1 LIRKRAKELGFR
13 AEQRVHVILNNG
25 EIPMTNRYKKAVIED
40 TVSHGIDEDEQ
51 SNLLDLF
58 ESAMKSIA
66 TTLAR
71 EARFDMSDFAT
82 AKQRNCEG
90 FQLTLQRLRIDG
102 RNVWQGQFSRAE
114 QQFSVT
120 ASLE

>member
-1 LIRKRAKELGFR
+1 MRKRAKELGFR
-13 AEQRVHVILNNG
+13 AEQRVHVFLNNG
-25 EIPMTNRYKKAVIED
+25 EMPMTNRYKKAVIED
-40 TVSHGIDEDEQ
+40 TVSHCIDEDQQ

-82 AKQRNCEG
+82 AKERNCEG

-102 RNVWQGQFSRAE
+102 RNVWQGQFRRAE

>member
-1 LIRKRAKELGFR
+1 
-13 AEQRVHVILNNG
+13 
-25 EIPMTNRYKKAVIED
+25 MTNRYKKAVIED
-40 TVSHGIDEDEQ
+40 TVSHGIDEDQQ

-82 AKQRNCEG
+82 AKERKCEG

>member
-1 LIRKRAKELGFR
+1 
-13 AEQRVHVILNNG
+13 
-25 EIPMTNRYKKAVIED
+25 MTNRFKKAVIED

-58 ESAMKSIA
+58 EHAMMSIA

-71 EARFDMSDFAT
+71 EARFDTSDLST
-82 AKQRNCEG
+82 AKERNCEG
-90 FQLTLQRLRIDG
+90 FQLTLQRLHVDG
-102 RNVWQGQFSRAE
+102 RDVWQGRFSRAE
-114 QQFSVT
+114 QRLTVI

>member
-1 LIRKRAKELGFR
+1 
-13 AEQRVHVILNNG
+13 
-25 EIPMTNRYKKAVIED
+25 MTNRFKKAVIED

-58 ESAMKSIA
+58 EHDMMSIA

-71 EARFDMSDFAT
+71 EARFDTSDFAT
-82 AKQRNCEG
+82 AKERNCEG
-90 FQLTLQRLRIDG
+90 FQLTLQRLHVDG
-102 RNVWQGQFSRAE
+102 RDVWQGRFSRAE
-114 QQFSVT
+114 QRLTVI

>member
-1 LIRKRAKELGFR
+1 
-13 AEQRVHVILNNG
+13 
-25 EIPMTNRYKKAVIED
+25 MTNRYKKAVIED

-82 AKQRNCEG
+82 AKERNCEG

-102 RNVWQGQFSRAE
+102 RNVWQGQFSKVE
-114 QQFSVT
+114 QKFTVT

>member
-1 LIRKRAKELGFR
+1 
-13 AEQRVHVILNNG
+13 
-25 EIPMTNRYKKAVIED
+25 MTNRYKKAVIEE
-40 TVSHGIDEDEQ
+40 TVSHCIDEDEQ

-58 ESAMKSIA
+58 EHAMKSIA
-66 TTLAR
+66 TTLVR
-71 EARFDMSDFAT
+71 EARFDTSDFAT

-102 RNVWQGQFSRAE
+102 RDVWQGQFSRAE
-114 QQFSVT
+114 QQLTVT

>member
-1 LIRKRAKELGFR
+1 
-13 AEQRVHVILNNG
+13 
-25 EIPMTNRYKKAVIED
+25 MTNRFKKAVIED
-40 TVSHGIDEDEQ
+40 TVSHCIDEDEQ

-58 ESAMKSIA
+58 EHAMKSIA
-66 TTLAR
+66 ATLAR
-71 EARFDMSDFAT
+71 EARFETSDFAT

-114 QQFSVT
+114 QQLTVT

>member
-1 LIRKRAKELGFR
+1 
-13 AEQRVHVILNNG
+13 
-25 EIPMTNRYKKAVIED
+25 MTNRFKKAVIED

-58 ESAMKSIA
+58 EHAMMSIA

-71 EARFDMSDFAT
+71 EARFDTSDFAT
-82 AKQRNCEG
+82 AKERNCDG
-90 FQLTLQRLRIDG
+90 FQLTLQRLHVDG
-102 RNVWQGQFSRAE
+102 RDVWQGRFSRAE
-114 QQFSVT
+114 QRLTVI

>member
-1 LIRKRAKELGFR
+1 
-13 AEQRVHVILNNG
+13 
-25 EIPMTNRYKKAVIED
+25 MTNRYKKAVTED
-40 TVSHGIDEDEQ
+40 TVSHGLDEDEQ

-58 ESAMKSIA
+58 EHAMKSTA

-71 EARFDMSDFAT
+71 EARFVTSDFAT
-82 AKQRNCEG
+82 AKARNCEG

-102 RNVWQGQFSRAE
+102 RDVWQGQFSRGE
-114 QQFSVT
+114 QQLTVT